1 MSMTLKTGPQSSMLG
16 TMKSVLIRDL
26 TIAYRRKQDLAN
38 PLVFFI
44 IVVSLFP
51 LGVSPDKSFL
61 QDAGAGVVWV
71 AALLAT
77 LLSLDGLFKADFDD
91 GSLEQFVLCPQPLFL
106 VVLGKVVA
114 HWLVTG
120 VPLMLLSPVL
130 GVMMH
135 LNGEQIEVMF
145 LTLLLGTPILSL
157 IGAIGA
163 ALTVGLRSGGVL
175 ISLLILP
182 LYIPVLIFG
191 TGTVNAAAN
200 GVSAAGY
207 LLILGAMLALAIAL
221 SPIATAAALRIS
233 LSH

>member
-1 MSMTLKTGPQSSMLG
+1 MTVIKKSGPDAGMINTLIAVLK
-16 TMKSVLIRDL
+16 RDL

-44 IVVSLFP
+44 IAVSLFP

-61 QDAGAGVVWV
+61 QEAGAGVVWV

-77 LLSLDGLFKADFDD
+77 LLSLDGLFKSDFED
-91 GSLEQFVLCPQPLFL
+91 GSLEQYVLCPQPLFL
-106 VVLGKVVA
+106 VVLGKVIA

-120 VPLMLLSPVL
+120 LPLLLLSPVL
-130 GVMMH
+130 GVMMF
-135 LNGEQIEVMF
+135 LRGEQIKVLF
-145 LTLLLGTPILSL
+145 VTLLLGTPVLSL
-157 IGAIGA
+157 LGAIGA

-191 TGTVNAAAN
+191 TGTVNAAVS
-200 GVSAAGY
+200 GVSTLGF
-207 LLILGAMLALAIAL
+207 LSILGAMLALALAL

-233 LSH
+233 MSN

>member
-1 MSMTLKTGPQSSMLG
+1 MSISVKSGPGAGMFKTMLAV
-16 TMKSVLIRDL
+16 MIRDL

-51 LGVSPDKSFL
+51 LGVSPDKTFL
-61 QDAGAGVVWV
+61 QEAGAGVVWV

-77 LLSLDGLFKADFDD
+77 LLSLDGLFKSDYED
-91 GSLEQFVLCPQPLFL
+91 GSLEQLVLCPQPLFL
-106 VVLGKVVA
+106 VVLGKVIA

-120 VPLMLLSPVL
+120 LPLLLLSPVL
-130 GVMMH
+130 GLMMY
-135 LNGEQIEVMF
+135 LSADQIEVLF
-145 LTLLLGTPILSL
+145 LTLLLGTPVLSL

-191 TGTVNAAAN
+191 TGTVNAAMS
-200 GVSAAGY
+200 GVSTVGF
-207 LLILGAMLALAIAL
+207 LSILGAMLALALAL

-233 LSH
+233 MSH

>member
-1 MSMTLKTGPQSSMLG
+1 MITPSLSYVFATVLK
-16 TMKSVLIRDL
+16 RDL
-26 TIAYRRKQDLAN
+26 TLAYRRRQDLVN
-38 PLVFFI
+38 PMIFFV

-51 LGVSPDKSFL
+51 LGVSPEKIFL
-61 QDAGAGVVWV
+61 QEAGAGVIWV

-77 LLSLDGLFKADFDD
+77 LLSLDGLFQSDYED
-91 GSLEQFVLCPQPLFL
+91 GSLEQLILTPQPLFII
-106 VVLGKVVA
+106 VLAKIIS

-120 VPLMLLSPVL
+120 LPLLILSPML

-135 LNGEQIEVMF
+135 LEFETIKVLM
-145 LTLLLGTPILSL
+145 LTLLIGTPVLSL

-191 TGTVNAAAN
+191 TGTVQAASN
-200 GVSAAGY
+200 MLPIDGY
-207 LLILGAMLALAIAL
+207 IALMGAILALSL
-221 SPIATAAALRIS
+221 TMSPIAAAAALRIS
-233 LSH
+233 LSN